1 MQEACASCFFVERSF
16 PTVKQFIKALPV
28 LSIVLALALDALLP
42 DNLQHPAAEHPYFT

>member
-42 DNLQHPAAEHPYFT
+42 DNLQHPAA